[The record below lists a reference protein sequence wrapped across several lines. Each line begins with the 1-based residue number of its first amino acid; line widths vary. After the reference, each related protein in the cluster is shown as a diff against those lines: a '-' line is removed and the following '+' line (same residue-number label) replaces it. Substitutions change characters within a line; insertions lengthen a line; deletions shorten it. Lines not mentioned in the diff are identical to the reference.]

1 MDLIVCKGCYIHV
14 SISMKI
20 ASPVLLEI
28 SNFMSHNYIKLAKE
42 VLVQEIF

>member
-14 SISMKI
+14 SI

>member
-1 MDLIVCKGCYIHV
+1 MDLIVCKSFLYTYIYF
-14 SISMKI
+14 